1 MTTTIALATVQT
13 MSFVVQ
19 RLARKRL
26 PLEDEKETQRAI
38 AVALAEEPAFIF
50 EREAHVQGGIID
62 FLVATPGP
70 NAEGWAVG
78 IEVKLKGGAGA
89 IGRQLRA
96 YAKEPAIKA
105 LIFVTAKP
113 IVLADHINGKPLVT
127 FNLGRG
133 WL

>member
-1 MTTTIALATVQT
+1 MTALAISTITT
-13 MSFVVQ
+13 MRHV
-19 RLARKRL
+19 LARLSPKRL
-26 PLEDEKETQRAI
+26 PLEDEKDTQRAI
-38 AVALAEEPAFIF
+38 GIALGEEPAFIF
-50 EREAHVQGGIID
+50 EREVHVQGGIID
-62 FLVATPGP
+62 FLVGD
-70 NAEGWAVG
+70 VG

-96 YAKEPAIKA
+96 YAKEPAIKG

-127 FNLGRG
+127 FNLGKG

>member
-1 MTTTIALATVQT
+1 MTALALSTIDT
-13 MSFVVQ
+13 MRNVIA
-19 RLARKRL
+19 RLQVKRL

-38 AVALAEEPAFIF
+38 GNALAEEPAFIF
-50 EREAHVQGGIID
+50 EREVHVTGGIID

-70 NAEGWAVG
+70 DAEGWAVG

-96 YAKEPAIKA
+96 YAKEPAIKG

>member
-1 MTTTIALATVQT
+1 MTVIALSTIDTIRNVLA
-13 MSFVVQ
+13 
-19 RLARKRL
+19 RLAVKRL

-38 AVALAEEPAFIF
+38 GTALAEEPAFDF
-50 EREAHVQGGIID
+50 EREVHVQGGIID
-62 FLVATPGP
+62 FLVGD
-70 NAEGWAVG
+70 VG

-96 YAKEPAIKA
+96 YAKEPAIKG

>member
-1 MTTTIALATVQT
+1 LTAIALSTIGT
-13 MSFVVQ
+13 MRNVLA
-19 RLARKRL
+19 RLAVKRL
-26 PLEDEKETQRAI
+26 PLEDEKETQRALG
-38 AVALAEEPAFIF
+38 VALGDQPALAF
-50 EREAHVQGGIID
+50 EREVHVIGGIID
-62 FLVATPGP
+62 FLVGD
-70 NAEGWAVG
+70 VG

-96 YAKEPAIKA
+96 YSKEPALKG

>member
-1 MTTTIALATVQT
+1 MTVLAMSTLNT
-13 MSFVVQ
+13 MRDV
-19 RLARKRL
+19 LARLSKKRL

-38 AVALAEEPAFIF
+38 GVALGEEPAFTF
-50 EREAHVQGGIID
+50 EREVHVTGGIID
-62 FLVATPGP
+62 FIV
-70 NAEGWAVG
+70 EYDVG

-96 YAKEPAIKA
+96 YAKEPAIKG

>member
-1 MTTTIALATVQT
+1 MTSLSTIEFMRA
-13 MSFVVQ
+13 VVD
-19 RLARKRL
+19 RLSRKRL

-38 AVALAEEPAFIF
+38 ALALTECPIVWWYD
-50 EREAHVQGGIID
+50 REVPVTGGIID
-62 FLVATPGP
+62 FLVTDRPGI
-70 NAEGWAVG
+70 AEHVG

-96 YAKEPAIKA
+96 YAKEPAIKG